1 MSLIS
6 KKSFLKS
13 KTIAGIAITAL
24 APYAPQ
30 ILAVAGV
37 QNPEKVVT
45 GVMAVGGALLGI
57 YGRIKATQAIG

>member
-1 MSLIS
+1 MSLLT
-6 KKSFLKS
+6 KKSLFKS

-37 QNPEKVVT
+37 NNPEKVVT

-57 YGRIKATQAIG
+57 YGRIKAVKAVV